1 MQAIDKKE
9 GFILRI
15 SDPNK
20 LVASVMEVKT
30 GPIMSEVIMDVGDQA
45 VTATITS
52 AAVKDMKL
60 QKGDQVFAM
69 FNSTMITIIKDT
81 KNEESDE
88 TLPWTPR
95 WMAEVMEEN
104 YIR

>member
-1 MQAIDKKE
+1 MQAINKKE

-20 LVASVMEVKT
+20 LVASVMKVKT

-45 VTATITS
+45 VTATISS
-52 AAVKDMKL
+52 AAVSDMKL

-69 FNSTMITIIKDT
+69 FNSSMITIIKDS
-81 KNEESDE
+81 KNEDADE
-88 TLPWTPR
+88 TLPWAPR

>member
-1 MQAIDKKE
+1 M
-9 GFILRI
+9 RI
-15 SDPNK
+15 SAPNK
-20 LVASVMEVKT
+20 LVASVMEIKS

-52 AAVKDMKL
+52 AAVNDMKL

-81 KNEESDE
+81 KNEDSDE
-88 TLPWTPR
+88 TLPWAPR
-95 WMAEVMEEN
+95 WMETVMEEN

>member
-1 MQAIDKKE
+1 M
-9 GFILRI
+9 RI

-20 LVASVMEVKT
+20 LVASVMEIKS

-52 AAVKDMKL
+52 AAVNDMKL

-81 KNEESDE
+81 KNEQSNE
-88 TLPWTPR
+88 TMPWTPR
-95 WMAEVMEEN
+95 WMETVMEEN

>member
-1 MQAIDKKE
+1 
-9 GFILRI
+9 LRI

-20 LVASVMEVKT
+20 LVASVMEVKI
-30 GPIMSEVIMDVGDQA
+30 GPIMSEIIMDVGDQA

-52 AAVKDMKL
+52 AAVNDMKL

-81 KNEESDE
+81 KNEQSNE
-88 TLPWTPR
+88 TMPWTPR
-95 WMAEVMEEN
+95 WMETVMEEN